1 MYKQLEHL
9 QKKPKAKSFQHIHIK
24 ITSNI
29 PADKLEL
36 VEKAKKVEADGE
48 PEGEEELI
56 DEDKEK
62 EKKQV
67 EQKIKQKIV
76 DKRNLH
82 FNRDIVFDKLL
93 EKLPFRVVVQKDKE
107 TAPEVVEE
115 ITPIG
120 EPLKKKKRVII
131 KDNETVEKHLDK
143 ASIDI
148 DFGSSDDDDDDYA
161 GIARDFLGHADE
173 TPITDETMDKEMK
186 ELSKIISEDEDR
198 EPEEIV
204 EKIKITDIDADI
216 ADEPTTKVKP
226 IVAEKT
232 AEAKKPRKLKLKI
245 KDNEPTPVHI
255 DLTTAKIKEQ
265 LISERLPQKMGKTT
279 IRAPTYYMNNRKI
292 YVQKMMDL
300 LKPYKKDLED
310 ATKDISC
317 DKRSDDEFTLLTHQR
332 VILDYL
338 NLYTP
343 YRGLLLYH
351 GLGSGKSCSSIA
363 IAEGMKT
370 DKRVF
375 IMTPASLKMN
385 FFSELKKCG
394 DQLYKKNQ
402 YWEFVSIEGKP
413 EYISILSKALS
424 LSSEYVR
431 THGGAWLVDVKK
443 PSNFSDKTA
452 SEQKLIDEQLN
463 EMIRTKYT
471 DINYNGINM
480 KGLATLTGDFSR
492 NPFDNSV
499 VVIDEA
505 HNFVSRIVNKIKK
518 PKTLPYLMYQ
528 YLMDAKNARIVLL
541 TGTPI
546 INYPNEIGILFNILR
561 GYIKTW
567 TFSLK
572 VETTDEV
579 NTDSILNI
587 FEKANFRTYDYV
599 QYSGNKLT
607 ITRNP
612 FGFVNAKKSGVAVG
626 TKRAKNVVE
635 KVGEKV
641 GEKVEEMLGGMRRFF
656 NGGKTA
662 KSKETKE
669 KRTTKKKKTSVYDE
683 VAKKITFEELPIEPE
698 ASAQRAY
705 EIGYNGESN
714 PHKGGGEVFDKY
726 NGVRLDDTGNISDE
740 AFDDIV
746 RGILEKNGLK
756 IVGEVDVK
764 KYKALPDDADTFLKT
779 FVNFD
784 DNGITNMDLFQKR
797 ILGLT
802 SYFRSAQEKLLPS
815 FVKSEDGDIFHIV
828 KCEMTPYQFGVY
840 EKIRD
845 EEAET
850 EKRNR
855 KTQVKAKNNPGNE
868 DVYSISSTY
877 RIFSRS
883 ACNFAFPAA
892 IPRPMPEKKGKEISE
907 NAFNGIS
914 KKELKLMEQAED
926 EEEAEETTE
935 DVAEE
940 AEEKEDMETT
950 EKRVKQADY
959 LKRITKAMEDLKH
972 NPEAPANEQYLSKS
986 QLQTYSPKFVELLN
1000 HLQDE
1005 ANGGLHLVYSQFR
1018 TIEGIGIIK
1027 LILEANGF
1035 AEFKLENKGG
1045 KWDIVENEK
1054 DADKPRF
1061 VLYTGTETP
1070 EEKEII
1076 RNIYNS
1082 SWEFV
1087 PSDISAKLQEK
1098 YKNNHMG
1105 EVIKVFMITSSGAE
1119 GINLKNTRFV
1129 HIVEPYWH
1137 MVRIEQVIG
1146 RARRICSHQDLP
1158 EDLRTVKVFLYLSI
1172 LSEEQKKSEKNVEL
1186 RIRDV
1191 SRLDGKTPVTT
1202 DETLF
1207 EIASIK
1213 NNINKQILKGVKETS
1228 VDCSLY
1234 AAKNKNEP
1242 LVCYGIGKIT
1252 SNQFGSYP
1260 SYEED
1265 SKSEKSDLN
1274 VQKITWKAQK
1284 IKFEG
1289 VEYALKVDT
1298 NEVFDLNS
1306 YEEAKITGS
1315 EMTLVGHLVKKEGK
1329 FNLEKI

>member
-29 PADKLEL
+29 PAEKLEL
-36 VEKAKKVEADGE
+36 VEKVEKE
-48 PEGEEELI
+48 VEGEEELI
-56 DEDKEK
+56 DETKEK

-82 FNRDIVFDKLL
+82 FNRDIVFDKILD
-93 EKLPFRVVVQKDKE
+93 KLPFRVVVQKDTE

-120 EPLKKKKRVII
+120 EPLKKTKRVII
-131 KDNETVEKHLDK
+131 KEIDNIEIPLEKEEK
-143 ASIDI
+143 DI
-148 DFGSSDDDDDDYA
+148 DFGSSDENDYA
-161 GIARDFLGHADE
+161 MIGKKILGDTEE
-173 TPITDETMDKEMK
+173 TPITDEDMEKEMK
-186 ELSKIISEDEDR
+186 ELSKIISEDEVR
-198 EPEEIV
+198 EPEPMV
-204 EKIKITDIDADI
+204 EKIKITEPDV
-216 ADEPTTKVKP
+216 ADEPSTKVKP
-226 IVAEKT
+226 IAAEKPAPKT
-232 AEAKKPRKLKLKI
+232 ADVKKPRKLKLKI
-245 KDNEPTPVHI
+245 KESGPTPVHI
-255 DLTTAKIKEQ
+255 DLNTAKIQEQ

-292 YVQKMMDL
+292 YVQKIMDL
-300 LKPYKKDLED
+300 LKPYKTDLED

-413 EYISILSKALS
+413 EYIGILSKALS

-480 KGLATLTGDFSR
+480 KGLATLTGDFTR

-561 GYIKTW
+561 GFIKTW

-572 VETTDEV
+572 VETSEEV
-579 NTDSILNI
+579 NTDSILNM
-587 FEKANFRTYDYV
+587 FEKANFRSYDFV

-612 FGFVNAKKSGVAVG
+612 FGFINAKKSGVAVG
-626 TKRAKNVVE
+626 TKRVKNVVE
-635 KVGEKV
+635 KVS
-641 GEKVEEMLGGMRRFF
+641 EKVEEMVGGMRRFF

-662 KSKETKE
+662 KSKSKE
-669 KRTTKKKKTSVYDE
+669 KRATKKKRTSEYDE
-683 VAKKITFEELPIEPE
+683 VAKKLTFEELPIEPE

-740 AFDDIV
+740 TFEDIV

-756 IVGEVDVK
+756 IVGDVDVK
-764 KYKALPDDADTFLKT
+764 NYKALPDDAETFLKT

-815 FVKSEDGDIFHIV
+815 FIKSDDDDIFHIV
-828 KCEMTPYQFGVY
+828 KCEMTPYQFGIY

-855 KTQVKAKNNPGNE
+855 KNQVKAKNKPGNE
-868 DVYSISSTY
+868 DLYSISSTY

-892 IPRPMPEKKGKEISE
+892 IPRPMPEKKGKDIDE

-914 KKELKLMEQAED
+914 KKELKLMEQADD
-926 EEEAEETTE
+926 EEDAEE
-935 DVAEE
+935 VAAEE
-940 AEEKEDMETT
+940 VEEKESEETT

-959 LKRITKAMEDLKH
+959 LKRITKAMDDLKH
-972 NPEAPANEQYLSKS
+972 KPDAPAEEQYLSKS

-1000 HLQDE
+1000 NIKDE
-1005 ANGGLHLVYSQFR
+1005 TNGGLHLVYSQFR

-1045 KWDIVENEK
+1045 KWNIVENEK

-1098 YKNNHMG
+1098 HKNNHMG

-1158 EDLRTVKVFLYLSI
+1158 EDLRTVKVFLYLTV

-1213 NNINKQILKGVKETS
+1213 NNINKQILKSVKETS

-1242 LVCYGIGKIT
+1242 LVCYNLGKIT

-1298 NEVFDLNS
+1298 NEVFDFNS
-1306 YEEAKITGS
+1306 YQEAKITGS
-1315 EMTLVGHLVKKEGK
+1315 EMKLVGHLVKKDGK
-1329 FNLEKI
+1329 LTLEKI